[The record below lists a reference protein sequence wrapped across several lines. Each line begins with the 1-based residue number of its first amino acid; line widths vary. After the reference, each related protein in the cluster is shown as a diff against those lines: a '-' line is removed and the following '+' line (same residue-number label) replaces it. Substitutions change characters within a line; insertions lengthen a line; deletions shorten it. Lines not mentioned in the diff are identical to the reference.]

1 MVSVRKH
8 PAERFI
14 DRFLSTSPRL
24 YIRHRRTDKF
34 QQAISEVF
42 KEIAPFFDELKAEW
56 EEDRNKVPPAGV
68 EPACVP
74 LKEGALTDRVT
85 EA

>member
-1 MVSVRKH
+1 VIRVTKH

-24 YIRHRRTDKF
+24 YIRHRKTDTF
-34 QQAISEVF
+34 LQGTQEVF

-56 EEDRNKVPPAGV
+56 RAEWDA
-68 EPACVP
+68 
-74 LKEGALTDRVT
+74 ALTPNTSDK
-85 EA
+85 